1 MGNAARL
8 GGLLLLLGGLYQLS
22 PLKNAC
28 LAKCRSPLSFILTS
42 WRDGYAGAFAMGLK
56 HGVYCLGCCWLLFA
70 ILFPLGLMN
79 IAAMV
84 GLAVLIFAEK
94 SLPFGLAIAR
104 VAGAVLIT
112 YGGIV
117 IVTSAGLPGM
127 AM

>member
-1 MGNAARL
+1 
-8 GGLLLLLGGLYQLS
+8 
-22 PLKNAC
+22 
-28 LAKCRSPLSFILTS
+28 
-42 WRDGYAGAFAMGLK
+42 
-56 HGVYCLGCCWLLFA
+56 LLFA

-84 GLAVLIFAEK
+84 GLTVLIFAEK
-94 SLPFGLAIAR
+94 SLPFGLAIPR
-104 VAGAVLIT
+104 VAGVALIA